1 MHWGEERYHFWP
13 LDGIDVMIIISTYN
27 HNTSTQTIGCQHHDS
42 TDTKALNKISEPC
55 MIVSKLSLSVL
66 PSNDGFWKP
75 DKSYGISGTCE
86 SLEIQWHCPVDYFEV
101 VSDQLL
107 WSPIGHNFQGHNQA
121 PKLNLSRSG

>member
-1 MHWGEERYHFWP
+1 M
-13 LDGIDVMIIISTYN
+13 
-27 HNTSTQTIGCQHHDS
+27 
-42 TDTKALNKISEPC
+42 
-55 MIVSKLSLSVL
+55 

-107 WSPIGHNFQGHNQA
+107 WSPIGHNFQGHNQVPSLVA
-121 PKLNLSRSG
+121 PRVAQLKCVAKIKQGFVMVRDRDIVNINAKDWIFSPNI